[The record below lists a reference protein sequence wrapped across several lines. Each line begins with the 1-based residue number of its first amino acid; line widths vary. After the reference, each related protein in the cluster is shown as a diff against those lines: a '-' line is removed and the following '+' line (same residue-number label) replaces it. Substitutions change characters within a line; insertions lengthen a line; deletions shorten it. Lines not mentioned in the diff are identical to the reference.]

1 MFRQLFK
8 EIYAR
13 RGKLKDVAVTL
24 LESLWFRPICW
35 LIALCLLATALIT
48 IDWNAEPEFWKSWF
62 VLWKSQADG
71 AKTMLGSIAGAT
83 LTVVS
88 LAFSLMMVVVIQT
101 ANAYSPRLLQQFIAD
116 RHNHHVLGMLMGSF
130 AYTLIVLR
138 SIREEPGFVPHLA
151 VNVALLLSI
160 FSIIAL
166 ISFIQNVARSIQVG
180 SIIELIEQQ
189 TLDILRHEHEHPP
202 GDVFHGEYKLRYG
215 HTVLAKDS
223 GYIRL
228 MEKSLIDRIMK
239 HSSAVVE
246 FHHHVGDYV
255 LKGSEL
261 LTVWNVLDEQERREL
276 GEELQ
281 GGVVQGNRRSW
292 SHDIH
297 YGFEQLTDIALK
309 ALSPGI
315 NDPTTANMAIRS
327 LSKLYRIWFLDPFV
341 NKVANERGELRMLL
355 PEDRMEQMMLG
366 TFWQIVHYGRGDHTV
381 VHCLLSSFNGILEQL
396 PAGPER
402 DLMTETLRDFVKMID
417 FEPWGEVQSRAIARM
432 IRKIKAIHT
441 TTIVLDEEP
450 STKGDAGRQVG

>member
-1 MFRQLFK
+1 MFRNLFK

-13 RGKLKDVAVTL
+13 RGKLKDVATTL

-35 LIALCLLATALIT
+35 LIALCVLATTLIT
-48 IDWNAEPEFWKSWF
+48 IDWNVEPEYWKSWF

-116 RHNHHVLGMLMGSF
+116 RHNHHVLGLLMGSF

-138 SIREEPGFVPHLA
+138 SIRTEPSFVPHLA

-189 TLDILRHEHEHPP
+189 TLDILRHEHKHPP
-202 GDVFHGEYKLRYG
+202 GERHHGEYTLRYG
-215 HTVLAKDS
+215 YTVCANDS

-228 MEKSLIDRIMK
+228 FEKSLLDRIMS
-239 HSSAVVE
+239 HPESVVE

-261 LTVWNVLDEQERREL
+261 LTVWNVLDEGARKEL
-276 GEELQ
+276 GDDLRE
-281 GGVVQGNRRSW
+281 GVVQGNRRSW
-292 SHDIH
+292 AHDVH

-315 NDPTTANMAIRS
+315 NDPTTANMTIRS
-327 LSKLYRIWFLDPFV
+327 LGKLYRLWFLDPFP
-341 NKVANERGELRMLL
+341 NEIANERGELKMLL
-355 PEDRMEQMMLG
+355 PRDRMEQMILK
-366 TFWQIVHYGRGDHTV
+366 TFWQIAHYGHGDYTV
-381 VHCLLSSFNGILEQL
+381 VCCLLNFFNGICEQL
-396 PAGPER
+396 EPGPER
-402 DLMTETLRDFVKMID
+402 DLLEETLKDFVSTID
-417 FEPWGEVQSRAIARM
+417 YEPWGEMQSRTVSSVA
-432 IRKIKAIHT
+432 RKIKAIHT
-441 TTIVLDEEP
+441 PNIVMDR
-450 STKGDAGRQVG
+450 AGVLK